1 MAKELYYFENKNSDE
16 EELIQSIEGW
26 LIDGYDH
33 ITIRGLMWVY
43 RDNIAF
49 LADGIEVSWDYEVDD
64 YTLRKSDFLSV
75 YHFSVDDLK
84 AHDALME
91 TKDQYAFEDYIRNNT
106 HDGDLLKLINLS
118 EYDKY
123 YIITA

>member
-16 EELIQSIEGW
+16 AELIEALEGW
-26 LIDGYDH
+26 LIDRYDH
-33 ITIRGLMWVY
+33 LTIRGLMWVN

-49 LADGIEVSWDYEVDD
+49 LADGIEVSWDYNVND
-64 YTLRKSDFLSV
+64 YILRESDFLSV
-75 YHFSVDDLK
+75 YHFSADDLK

-106 HDGDLLKLINLS
+106 FDGDLLKLINLS